1 MTDAHRAEESVL
13 LHRDGRLARVT
24 LNRPARRNSFD
35 LAMLA
40 RFEDV
45 MHELSRDDGTEVVLL
60 TGAGTAFCAGTDLH
74 ELATLDARA
83 TMSVQRRTAELVERW
98 YRLEQSTVAA
108 FNGPAIGSGAVLGLA
123 SDLRVAADTCFATF
137 PEVGFGIPLTWSG
150 MAILAD
156 LVGAD
161 LAKRWLL
168 LGERIPAD
176 ELRDLRLVTEVVDP
190 GRLAAAAT
198 GLAERLLATSAV
210 GRSMTKRAARLAGP
224 RFEAAANDS
233 YLGALS
239 VALRPAGDYL
249 ARDAR

>member
-1 MTDAHRAEESVL
+1 MNEPSVL
-13 LHRDGRLARVT
+13 LERAGRLARIT
-24 LNRPARRNSFD
+24 LNRPHRRNSFD

-45 MHELSRDDGTEVVLL
+45 LHEVGRDSEVEVLVL
-60 TGAGTAFCAGTDLH
+60 TGAGSAFCAGTDVD
-74 ELATLDARA
+74 ELATLDAA
-83 TMSVQRRTAELVERW
+83 TTMHVQRRTAEVVERW
-98 YRLEQSTVAA
+98 YRMEQTTVTA

-123 SDLRVAADTCFATF
+123 ADLRVAADSCFFTF
-137 PEVGFGIPLTWSG
+137 PEVTFGIPLTWSG

-161 LAKRWLL
+161 RAKRWLL
-168 LGERIPAD
+168 LGDRITPAEMLRHDLVTAAVPAD
-176 ELRDLRLVTEVVDP
+176 EL
-190 GRLAAAAT
+190 AAACDAVI
-198 GLAERLLATSAV
+198 ERLLAVSPV

-239 VALRPAGDYL
+239 VALRPAGAYPKGGKS
-249 ARDAR
+249 

>member
-1 MTDAHRAEESVL
+1 MITEPSSGSSVL
-13 LHRDGRLARVT
+13 LDRAGRLARIT
-24 LNRPARRNSFD
+24 LNRPHRRNSFD

-45 MHELSRDDGTEVVLL
+45 LHEVGRDSEVEVVVL
-60 TGAGTAFCAGTDLH
+60 TGAGSAFCAGTDLD
-74 ELATLDARA
+74 ELATLDASA
-83 TMSVQRRTAELVERW
+83 TMHVQRRTAELVERW
-98 YRLEQSTVAA
+98 YRLEQTTVTA

-123 SDLRVAADTCFATF
+123 ADVRVAAESCFFTF
-137 PEVGFGIPLTWSG
+137 PEVTFGIPLTWSG

-161 LAKRWLL
+161 RAKRWLL
-168 LGERIPAD
+168 LGDRIDPAEMLRHDLVTAAVPAD
-176 ELRDLRLVTEVVDP
+176 ELGPACDAVVD
-190 GRLAAAAT
+190 
-198 GLAERLLATSAV
+198 RLLAVSPV

-239 VALRPAGDYL
+239 VALRPAGAYPKGQ
-249 ARDAR
+249 RR

>member
-1 MTDAHRAEESVL
+1 MTSAPSAPSPVL
-13 LHRDGRLARVT
+13 LDRAGRLARIT
-24 LNRPARRNSFD
+24 LNRPHRRNSFD

-45 MHELSRDDGTEVVLL
+45 LHEVGRDPEVEVVVL
-60 TGAGTAFCAGTDLH
+60 TGAGPAFCAGTDLD
-74 ELATLDARA
+74 ELAGLGAAA
-83 TMSVQRRTAELVERW
+83 TMQVQRRTAELVERW
-98 YRLEQSTVAA
+98 YRLEQTTVTA

-123 SDLRVAADTCFATF
+123 ADLRVAADSCFFTF
-137 PEVGFGIPLTWSG
+137 PEVTFGIPLTWSG

-161 LAKRWLL
+161 RAKRWLL
-168 LGERIPAD
+168 LGERIGPA
-176 ELRDLRLVTEVVDP
+176 EMLRHDLVTAAVAADGLGATCDAVV
-190 GRLAAAAT
+190 
-198 GLAERLLATSAV
+198 ERLLTVSPV

-239 VALRPAGDYL
+239 VALRPAGPYPKGGQ
-249 ARDAR
+249 R